1 MTKDREVEAN
11 SSRSAR
17 EGGSR
22 GGSLVTRVL
31 GAILCLGSGI
41 AHSQPAASPPA
52 ARMPWPPELPAALPG
67 ATFYMSDKS
76 NVVLDFHGSV
86 QDPDLVI
93 FMAGNQY
100 PVFPELITAFR
111 EWIASQAGHR
121 GARVERIFYATTP
134 PGRLIDAMESGR
146 LALGNFWIDVRPDAL
161 WPDVFMTGPRQQRRL
176 LAGKHVDDWS
186 VYARNRG
193 VVLLVRT
200 GNPKNIRGVADLAR
214 EEVRVAISSQ
224 AREPASFESY
234 ANTLRAQGG
243 AQFPELLLKKP
254 GTTSPVAVHHR
265 ENPQFIYDGVADV
278 APMYY
283 HFGAYLK
290 TRMPQHFDYV
300 ALPQEGNF
308 RDALAISL
316 IRNAPHRAAARAWI
330 DFIRSDSAAAV
341 YERYGF
347 DYATAEERMRTED
360 K

>member
-1 MTKDREVEAN
+1 VTKDKKV
-11 SSRSAR
+11 
-17 EGGSR
+17 GSM
-22 GGSLVTRVL
+22 LTRVL
-31 GAILCLGSGI
+31 GAIFCLSSGI
-41 AHSQPAASPPA
+41 AHSQPAASPAA

-100 PVFPELITAFR
+100 PVLPELIAAFR
-111 EWIASQAGHR
+111 EWIASQPGHR

-176 LAGKHVDDWS
+176 LAGKHVADWS

-200 GNPKNIRGVADLAR
+200 GNPKNIRGVSDLAR

-224 AREPASFESY
+224 TREPASFESY

-254 GTTSPVAVHHR
+254 STTSPAAVHHR

-316 IRNAPHRAAARAWI
+316 IRNAPHRAAAQAWI